1 MSRRSLALFALCGAS
16 FLAFLDTTI
25 VNTSFPSIGE
35 SFEDASPAELSWIL
49 DGYFIV
55 FAALLIPAGGIAD
68 RVGRRR
74 VFLVG
79 VAAFTLSSLL
89 CAVAPTW
96 EALIAARVLQGTAA
110 AVIAPVSLALI
121 LGQYPAERRAA
132 GIGVWGAS
140 AALAAACGPPLG
152 GLLVEVADWRW
163 IFLVNLPIGAL
174 VIAAGVRALDE
185 SRDEDATGL
194 PDLLASALVA
204 VGLALLALGIVEGNN
219 WGWGSP
225 RVIGAFAAAAVL
237 VAVVARRCLTHPR
250 PLVDPA
256 LMAIASFRRANLAT
270 LLFAAAF
277 FSTILGNIL
286 FLTGVWGYDVLHAG
300 LATIPG
306 PLATTF
312 ASQPAGRLADRFG
325 HRAVIVPGCLLYAT
339 GLLVLR
345 SAGGEPDWAGTWLP
359 GMVIQG
365 IGVGLAF
372 PTLGAAAAADIDEA
386 RFGVASAVTSAFRQ
400 FGAVLGT
407 AILIAIVG
415 QPTTLAAA
423 LAASDDAYLFGVGS
437 VLGAAVVAGTIV
449 TRRVLAPPHDP
460 RTIAAGPPEAAIGV

>member
-1 MSRRSLALFALCGAS
+1 MSRRSLALLSLCGAA

-25 VNTSFPSIGE
+25 VNTSFPSIRA
-35 SFEDASPAELSWIL
+35 SFSEAGPAELSWIL

-55 FAALLIPAGGIAD
+55 FAALLIPAGGVAD
-68 RVGRRR
+68 RIGRKR
-74 VFLVG
+74 VFLLG
-79 VAAFTLSSLL
+79 IAAFTLSSAL
-89 CAVAPTW
+89 CALAPSW
-96 EALIAARVLQGTAA
+96 QLLIAARVLQGIAA
-110 AVIAPVSLALI
+110 AIIAPVSLALI

-132 GIGVWGAS
+132 GIGVWGAA

-163 IFLVNLPIGAL
+163 IFLVNLPLGAL
-174 VIAAGVRALDE
+174 VVLAGARALDE
-185 SRDEDATGL
+185 SRDEAATGL
-194 PDLLASALVA
+194 PDLVASALIA
-204 VGLALLALGIVEGNN
+204 AGLGLLALGIVEGEG

-225 RVIGAFAAAAVL
+225 RVLGAFAAAALL
-237 VAVVARRCLTHPR
+237 VGIVARRCVTHPR

-256 LMAIASFRRANLAT
+256 LLAIASFRRANLGT
-270 LLFAAAF
+270 LLFSMAF

-306 PLATTF
+306 PLATTL
-312 ASQPAGRLADRFG
+312 AAQPAGRLADRFG
-325 HRAVIVPGCLLYAT
+325 HRAVIVPGCVLYAG

-345 SAGGEPDWAGTWLP
+345 SAGAEPDWAGTWLP
-359 GMVIQG
+359 GMLIQG
-365 IGVGLAF
+365 VGVGLAF
-372 PTLGAAAAADIDEA
+372 PTLGAAAAAEIAAD

-415 QPTTLAAA
+415 QPATLAQA
-423 LAASDDAYLFGVGS
+423 LDASDSAYLFGVGA
-437 VLGAAVVAGTIV
+437 VLLAGLVSAGIV
-449 TRRVLAPPHDP
+449 TRRVAV
-460 RTIAAGPPEAAIGV
+460 AAGVGVPEAVTLAG